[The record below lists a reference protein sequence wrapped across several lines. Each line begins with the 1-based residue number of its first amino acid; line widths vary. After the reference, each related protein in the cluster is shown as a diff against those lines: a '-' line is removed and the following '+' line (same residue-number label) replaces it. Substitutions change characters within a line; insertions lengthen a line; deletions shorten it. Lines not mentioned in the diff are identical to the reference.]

1 MKKKIILSL
10 ACLLIASLCL
20 SVFVGAQKN
29 PADSISLPAALISG
43 HTYDLQQEGLQLTV
57 NGQSCNEP
65 IAILGEVGAGTQM
78 ELRYADSEGNE
89 VAAYTLPVVDTNGSL
104 NHCAYFYDQ
113 TGKVTVKE
121 NKDDISLSFSQD
133 AEISFINL
141 LSADEFAIQ
150 FTEQTT
156 NYEAIT
162 LKLTDEKDK
171 SNSLTFVIDVAEKTV
186 NVNGQEG
193 SLGDNLRL
201 KYRDVSRI
209 ITNYDDQE
217 LIACTTGD
225 DGQPFNGFS
234 SGVYLTIGFQNVTGS
249 STVCINRLNNQALG
263 HKDSNEADISEPQI
277 SILSALG
284 SKQNMGETFVFPEIA
299 AYDVLSNITETTITV
314 EAPDGTEH
322 TEPFAISQYGR
333 YKMLITAKDSCGN
346 KVKVNKVVFVS
357 DDVAPTLTVN
367 ALSQTEYKVGDTV
380 SIPTYTATDNMENC
394 RVDVILILPD
404 AQVRLL
410 TSDLNGEITYALT
423 DATLYNSTFRVDNT
437 SFRTEQKG
445 TYTLRYVANDDQ
457 YNRAVQE
464 LTFTVS

>member
-10 ACLLIASLCL
+10 VCLLIASLCL

-43 HTYDLQQEGLQLTV
+43 HTYDLQFPEMSLTV
-57 NGQSCNEP
+57 NGQAVTEGFVAEGTEAALVYTDST
-65 IAILGEVGAGTQM
+65 GTQIG
-78 ELRYADSEGNE
+78 S
-89 VAAYTLPVVDTNGSL
+89 YTLPVVDTNGSL
-104 NHCAYFYDQ
+104 NHCAYFYDE

-121 NKDDISLSFSQD
+121 NKDDISLSFTQD

-150 FTEQTT
+150 FSEQTT
-156 NYEAIT
+156 NYGTIT
-162 LKLTDEKDK
+162 LTLTDEKDK
-171 SNSLTFVIDVAEKTV
+171 NISLTFVIDVAERTV
-186 NVNGQEG
+186 SVNGQQAP
-193 SLGDNLRL
+193 LGDNLRL

-217 LIACTTGD
+217 LISCTTD
-225 DGQPFNGFS
+225 DGTSFNGFS
-234 SGVYLTIGFQNVTGS
+234 GGVYLTIGFQNVTGS

-263 HKDSNEADISEPQI
+263 HKDSTEADISEPQI
-277 SILSALG
+277 SILSALS

-299 AYDVLSNITETTITV
+299 AYDVLSDITETTITV
-314 EAPDGTEH
+314 EAPDGTEY

-346 KVKVNKVVFVS
+346 KVKVNKVVFVN
-357 DDVAPTLTVN
+357 DNVAPTLTVN
-367 ALSQTEYKVGDTV
+367 ALSETEYKVGDAVT
-380 SIPTYTATDNMENC
+380 IPTYTATDNMEKR

-423 DATLYNSTFRVDNT
+423 DATLYNGTFRVDNT
-437 SFRTEQKG
+437 SFRAEQKG

>member
-1 MKKKIILSL
+1 MKTKSILSL

-20 SVFVGAQKN
+20 AVFVGAQKN

-43 HTYDLQQEGLQLTV
+43 HTYDLQFPEMSLTV
-57 NGQSCNEP
+57 NGQAVTEGFVAEGTEAALVYTDST
-65 IAILGEVGAGTQM
+65 GTQFG
-78 ELRYADSEGNE
+78 S
-89 VAAYTLPVVDTNGSL
+89 YTLPVVDSNGSL
-104 NHCAYFYDQ
+104 NRCAYFYDE

-121 NKDDISLSFSQD
+121 NKDDISLSFTQD

-186 NVNGQEG
+186 NVNGQEA

-225 DGQPFNGFS
+225 DGQPFNGFTG
-234 SGVYLTIGFQNVTGS
+234 GVYLTIGFQNVTGS
-249 STVCINRLNNQALG
+249 SVIGINRLNNQALG

-314 EAPDGTEH
+314 EAPDGTEY

-333 YKMLITAKDSCGN
+333 YKILITAKDSCGN

-367 ALSQTEYKVGDTV
+367 ALSQTEYTLGDTV

-464 LTFTVS
+464 FTFTVS

>member
-10 ACLLIASLCL
+10 VCLLIASLCL

-43 HTYDLQQEGLQLTV
+43 HTYDLQQPDLQLTV
-57 NGQSCNEP
+57 NGESCNEP
-65 IAILGEVGAGTQM
+65 IAILGEVGAATQM

-104 NHCAYFYDQ
+104 NRCAYFYDQ

-186 NVNGQEG
+186 NVNGQEA

-217 LIACTTGD
+217 LISCTTDNGTS
-225 DGQPFNGFS
+225 FNGFS
-234 SGVYLTIGFQNVTGS
+234 GGVYLTIGFQNVTGS

-263 HKDSNEADISEPQI
+263 HKDSTEADISEPQI
-277 SILSALG
+277 SILSALS

-299 AYDVLSNITETTITV
+299 AYDVLSDITETTITV
-314 EAPDGTEH
+314 EAPDGTEY

-437 SFRTEQKG
+437 SFRAEQKG